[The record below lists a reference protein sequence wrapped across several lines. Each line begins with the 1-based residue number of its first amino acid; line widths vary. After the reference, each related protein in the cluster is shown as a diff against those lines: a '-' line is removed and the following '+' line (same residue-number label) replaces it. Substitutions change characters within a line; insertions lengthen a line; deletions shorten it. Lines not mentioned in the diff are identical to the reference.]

1 MGRGYREI
9 RLYPH
14 QTMTENQRLHAAV
27 GYEVTGRGTGAGYD
41 RVFRRK
47 RLGDSASETLVAGV
61 EMRRER

>member
-1 MGRGYREI
+1 
-9 RLYPH
+9 
-14 QTMTENQRLHAAV
+14 MTENQRLHAAV